1 MNEPLFTMPVVE
13 SMQPLNYLGFLR
25 KDTGIYAF
33 GGRYSLKKYVKKP
46 DSWILA

>member
-1 MNEPLFTMPVVE
+1 MPVVE
-13 SMQPLNYLGFLR
+13 SMQPLNYLGFL
-25 KDTGIYAF
+25 GIYAF